1 VERAQTGARLASTAT
16 DIAVSEQNKNTKARN
31 ERIATALVIAT
42 GEKLAAEPE
51 LWWKWWEELNEVEF
65 VSGKSMEARYQ
76 ASTIAVYNP
85 QYIERQ
91 TPPEVPQPIRPVFTG
106 KRSCLNAGTPIW
118 TDQGPVAVE
127 RIMIGDLVLS
137 RDIETGELAYKPVLL
152 TTVRP
157 KRHLTRFTV
166 GNEAI
171 QATGGHL
178 FWGSGKGWV
187 RARELQPSQV
197 LHTAASPANVE
208 EVGAGNFAETYNLVV
223 ADFHTYFVGEHR
235 LLSHDNTP
243 RQPTRM
249 IVPGLAA
256 E

>member
-1 VERAQTGARLASTAT
+1 VERAQTGARLATTAT
-16 DIAVSEQNKNTKARN
+16 DIAVSAQNKDTKARN
-31 ERIATALVIAT
+31 ERITEALVIAT
-42 GEKLAAEPE
+42 GEKLAADPQ
-51 LWWKWWEELNEVEF
+51 LWWKWWLDLNELEF
-65 VSGKSMEARYQ
+65 VTGKSIEARYQ
-76 ASTIAVYNP
+76 TSVIAVYNP
-85 QYIERQ
+85 QFIETQ
-91 TPPEVPQPIRPVFTG
+91 SPPEPDPNRPRG
-106 KRSCLNAGTPIW
+106 PYSCLNAGTPVW
-118 TDQGPVAVE
+118 TDQGPIAVE
-127 RIMIGDLVLS
+127 RIKVGDLVLS
-137 RDIETGELAYKPVLL
+137 RDVETGELAYKPVML

-166 GNEAI
+166 GEEAI
-171 QATGGHL
+171 QTTGGHL
-178 FWGSGKGWV
+178 FWVSGKGWV

-197 LHTAASPANVE
+197 LHTASSPANVG

-223 ADFHTYFVGEHR
+223 ADFHTYFVGEHK